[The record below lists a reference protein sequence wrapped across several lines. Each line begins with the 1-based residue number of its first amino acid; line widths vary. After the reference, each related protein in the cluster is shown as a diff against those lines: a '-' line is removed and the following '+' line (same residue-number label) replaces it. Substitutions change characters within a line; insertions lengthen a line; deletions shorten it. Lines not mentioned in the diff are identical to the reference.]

1 LKSVRLVVYPMP
13 APLRP
18 LIDAAAVGE
27 NRVFGLENW
36 SADALAGGVVPRVEA
51 VYRDLARF
59 DETAITWGT

>member
-1 LKSVRLVVYPMP
+1 MP